1 MKTLGQLQTFVT
13 PPYIIASTA
22 ERKTSPKVKNTL
34 QYCCNAHS
42 TVVSIN
48 VAFDMV
54 VRKQICLVIKEQK
67 IIS

>member
-22 ERKTSPKVKNTL
+22 ERKTSPKFKTTL
-34 QYCCNAHS
+34 QYCCKAY
-42 TVVSIN
+42 SIVFSIK

-54 VRKQICLVIKEQK
+54 VRKQIFLVIKEQK